1 MARILYASVILLA
14 LTQIVPI
21 SLSAESETYRIAA
34 IIPLSGQ
41 IASLGNYVKNGIELA
56 ISELSPEQ
64 RKKVSIVYE
73 DDQFNPTNTISAY
86 RRLNSFEKLDAVIVL
101 GSPTA
106 KALSHISENDE
117 TILIAIGASDATIV
131 HQKRYTFIHWVTPEA
146 LGDKLV
152 QGIINKDLKRIA
164 FVVSEVEGAIAAAD
178 GVSNAL
184 KEEGK
189 SEFIV
194 YRQNFPLD
202 QTDFRTALLRIKQ
215 RNADAVVVVLFPGS
229 LSLFAKQFQVMQ
241 LPAELI
247 GIETFEDEAEV
258 KASNGAL
265 NGTWYANASQGT
277 SEFVSQ
283 YRKRFGTQ
291 PGWGAAN
298 AYDTIKLI
306 SAATKQVGSSGDKIS
321 DFLRN
326 VKNYKGAAGTYS
338 ATGDNRFTLPASL
351 RVVTDKG
358 FEDYPLPAKK
368 VLKNGLKHQ

>member
-1 MARILYASVILLA
+1 MLKILYASMLFLAFTQMGPTKLL
-14 LTQIVPI
+14 
-21 SLSAESETYRIAA
+21 AESEKYRVAA
-34 IIPLSGQ
+34 IMPLSGP
-41 IASLGNYVKNGIELA
+41 IASLGNYLKNGIELA
-56 ISELSPEQ
+56 LSELPHEQ
-64 RKKVSIVYE
+64 RDKIELIYE

-86 RRLNSFEKLDAVIVL
+86 RRLKSLGKLDACIVL

-265 NGTWYANASQGT
+265 MGTWYANASQGS

-358 FEDYPLPAKK
+358 FEDYSLPAKK
-368 VLKNGLKHQ
+368 ISTKRLKPQ